1 MIPLFHHLFSN
12 FYISSL
18 LRILLAALV
27 GGIIGTERSR
37 HGSAAGLRTHIL
49 VCVGATLT
57 ALTGMYLSI
66 ILGIDTDPLRL
77 SAQVI
82 SGIGFLGT
90 GMIVVK
96 NSNIITGL
104 TTAAGMWAT
113 AAIGIAL
120 GCGFYFGALVGTAVC
135 VITTAL
141 LSRLERK
148 SKMSSHN
155 IYAEID
161 NICQLG
167 NIADRIRAEIDGD
180 VLLETV
186 AAKSGMPGHIGLN
199 IIVSNSLRTSELRCE
214 IEALDGVAFSV
225 IE

>member
-1 MIPLFHHLFSN
+1 MPHLFYLIFNSY
-12 FYISSL
+12 FFSAF
-18 LRILLAALV
+18 LRITLAVLV

-49 VCVGATLT
+49 VCVGAALT
-57 ALTGMYLSI
+57 ALTGLYVNDW
-66 ILGIDTDPLRL
+66 LGMGGDALRL

-120 GCGFYFGALVGTAVC
+120 GCGFYSGALLGTFAC
-135 VITTAL
+135 VVTTAL

-161 NICQLG
+161 NISRLG
-167 NIADRIRAEIDGD
+167 DIADAIRQEIDGD

-186 AAKSGMPGHIGLN
+186 SAKSGLPGHIGLN
-199 IIVSNSLRTSELRCE
+199 LIVSNGLRTIQLRKE
-214 IEALDGVAFSV
+214 IEKLEGVAFAV